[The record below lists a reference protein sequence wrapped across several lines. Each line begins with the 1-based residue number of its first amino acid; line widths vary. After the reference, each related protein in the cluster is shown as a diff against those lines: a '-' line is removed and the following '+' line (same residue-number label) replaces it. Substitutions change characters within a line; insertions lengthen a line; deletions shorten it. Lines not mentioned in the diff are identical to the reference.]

1 MHLKK
6 VILNPEKYPTRD
18 HYPFNLQLFQKSQ
31 SITFNSP
38 VTFFVGENGSGK
50 STLLEA
56 ITRKCGIYIWQGMQ
70 RPRFNASPYEKGLY
84 KTIGIEWTKGKKVPG
99 SFFGSQIFNNFA
111 QILDEWLTMDPGLVE
126 YFGGKSLMAQSH
138 GQSLMAFFKSRL
150 KIKGLYLLDEPE
162 TALSPKTQ
170 LALLSLLKEI
180 SQTGIAQFIIAT
192 HSPILLACPA
202 TRILSFDEIPV
213 QQIDYHDTNH
223 YRIYKEFMK
232 DPNKYLQEY

>member
-6 VILNPEKYPTRD
+6 VTLKPELYPTTD
-18 HYPFNLQLFQKSQ
+18 HYPFNLGLFQKSQ

-56 ITRKCGIYIWQGMQ
+56 ITRKCGIYIWQGIQ
-70 RPRFNASPYEKGLY
+70 RARFNASPYEKSLY
-84 KTIGIEWTKGKKVPG
+84 KTIDIVWANGKKVPG

-126 YFGGKSLMAQSH
+126 YFGGKSLVAQSH
-138 GQSLMAFFKSRL
+138 GQSLMAFFQSRL

-162 TALSPKTQ
+162 TALSPKSQ
-170 LALLSLLKEI
+170 LVLLRLLKEI

-192 HSPILLACPA
+192 HSPILLACPGA
-202 TRILSFDEIPV
+202 RILSFDEIPV
-213 QQIDYHDTNH
+213 KQIDYHDTNH
-223 YRIYKEFMK
+223 YRVYKDFMK
-232 DPNKYLQEY
+232 DPINYLK

>member
-6 VILNPEKYPTRD
+6 TILHPEKYPTRD
-18 HYPFNLQLFQKSQ
+18 HYPFNLELFQKSQ
-31 SITFNSP
+31 SISFTSP

-56 ITRKCGIYIWQGMQ
+56 ITRKCGIYIWQGMH

-84 KTIGIEWTKGKKVPG
+84 KTIGIEWTNGKKVSG

-170 LALLSLLKEI
+170 LVLLSLLKEI

-192 HSPILLACPA
+192 HSPILLACPGA
-202 TRILSFDEIPV
+202 RILSFDEIPV
-213 QQIDYHDTNH
+213 QQIDYQDTNH
-223 YRIYKEFMK
+223 YRIYKDFMK
-232 DPNKYLQEY
+232 DPEKYLQES